1 MKKLFFLAATMCAA
15 VSLNAK
21 NGLVLKFAENL
32 TFKGCTIRARN
43 ENETERCKNILYNG
57 KDLLADE

>member
-1 MKKLFFLAATMCAA
+1 MKGKPVHELLFDGVTI
-15 VSLNAK
+15 LNAK

-57 KDLLADE
+57 KDLLAEE